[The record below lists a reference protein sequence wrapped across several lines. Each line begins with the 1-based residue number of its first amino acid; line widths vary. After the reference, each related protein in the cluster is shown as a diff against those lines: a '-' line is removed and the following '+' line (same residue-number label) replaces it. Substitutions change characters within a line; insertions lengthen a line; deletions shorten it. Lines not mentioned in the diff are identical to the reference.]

1 MGKTYQ
7 AQIFPGAGH
16 GFLRQQDAASG
27 ANLEA
32 TRRAW
37 PATLAWFRRYLE
49 GA

>member
-1 MGKTYQ
+1 MGKTYEP
-7 AQIFPGAGH
+7 QIFPGAGH
-16 GFLRQQDAASG
+16 GFLRQQDAA

-37 PATLAWFRRYLE
+37 PVTLAWFRRYLQ